1 MKGIILAGGT
11 GSRLFPLTLAI
22 SKQLL
27 PIYDK
32 PMIYYPLSILMLAGI
47 RDYLVITTP
56 HDLKGFQTVLGNGHQ
71 FGIDISYKVQEKPA
85 GIAEA
90 FIIGEE
96 FIANDSVCF
105 ILGDNIFHGDKLPQF
120 IRNAIKDNQGATI
133 FGQFVNDPERYGVA
147 TCDCNGH
154 VLTLEE
160 KPNKPQS
167 NIAVTGLYI
176 FDNQVSHIAKS
187 IQPSNRG
194 ELEITDVN
202 REYLKQQK
210 LTLKLLSRGTTWLDT
225 GTHESLHN
233 ASVFIEV
240 LEKRQSLK
248 IACLEEIAYRMSF
261 ISKSQLLAE
270 STKYNNDYGNYL
282 KHIAEDIP

>member
-1 MKGIILAGGT
+1 
-11 GSRLFPLTLAI
+11 
-22 SKQLL
+22 
-27 PIYDK
+27 
-32 PMIYYPLSILMLAGI
+32 ML
-47 RDYLVITTP
+47 Y
-56 HDLKGFQTVLGNGHQ
+56 
-71 FGIDISYKVQEKPA
+71 
-85 GIAEA
+85 
-90 FIIGEE
+90 
-96 FIANDSVCF
+96 
-105 ILGDNIFHGDKLPQF
+105 LGDNIFHGDKLPQF

-133 FGQFVNDPERYGVA
+133 FGQYVNDPERYGVA
-147 TCDCNGH
+147 TCDSNGH

>member
-47 RDYLVITTP
+47 RDYLIITTP

-71 FGIDISYKVQEKPA
+71 FGIDISYKIQEKPT

-90 FIIGEE
+90 FIIGED

-133 FGQFVNDPERYGVA
+133 FGQYVNDPERYGVA
-147 TCDCNGH
+147 TCDSNGN

-160 KPNKPQS
+160 KPKNPQS

-202 REYLKQQK
+202 REYLKQQN

-261 ISKSQLLAE
+261 ISKPQLLKE
-270 STKYNNDYGNYL
+270 SKKYNNDYGNYL
-282 KHIAEDIP
+282 KHIAEDIS

>member
-90 FIIGEE
+90 FIIGED

-133 FGQFVNDPERYGVA
+133 FGQYVNDPERYGVA
-147 TCDCNGH
+147 TCDSNGN

-261 ISKSQLLAE
+261 ISKSQLLEE

-282 KHIAEDIP
+282 KHIAEDIS